1 MGFSSKTGFFTS
13 ARGENWV
20 PYPNLETDISTVGVW
35 VKADASELTLSGSNV
50 TNWTNKGSGGTD
62 FSQATSSKQP
72 IYDSTNAC
80 VTFDGVDDIL
90 QANSFNAYGHG
101 PWTGSSGTGH
111 KITCAVVE
119 VPSYNSTPDGEQG
132 RFFQVGGTPGGSA
145 GNVYSIATG
154 NSTIGWNNR
163 FNNGSATFNNGVL
176 NTKVL
181 VSFRNDIDQYQIY
194 KFFLNGTAKSR
205 NGGDNLTTINQIDNQ
220 AFTYL
225 GGGPGSNASQVFH
238 SNIRIHELVG
248 YEGYFAEDEI
258 RQEIEGYLAWEHGL
272 QGDLPFDHPYKS
284 QRPKIGANTLPDYNQ
299 VPSLAQINNYND
311 LIFSSSN
318 RSAGT
323 GAVVIS
329 EITKD
334 GASDTVNVGK
344 PHTIL
349 HPDGNAYLIPDWED
363 GGNIASITMN
373 LANSTYL
380 VKDKGIGWRRQNTF
394 ERFHPKYG
402 YGYNGGTLGLDGNIY
417 LSPANIRSF
426 FVGPDEFMTINTIGI
441 YNTVTNTL
449 THQEVT
455 GVPARDFVTGE
466 TAIAYEHSLTL
477 KNGDI
482 MFLPRNED
490 PLLRY
495 TPGSN
500 VVTQVG
506 QIYPQTRPFESEF
519 GTFQLSNQGKVYLIP
534 WSNTDVYKYD
544 PDANT
549 FSSIASN
556 ITGAY
561 CSATVD
567 AAGNILCGPA
577 NVSNFLHIDTSTD
590 TVTTKTYGLT
600 MGVPNSNSDPQTRSA
615 ILNTNG
621 NVSIIGGNS
630 NVVYDIDTIGN
641 VGRIITNTVTVGSS
655 DDRILCRH
663 ASINPKTFQE
673 SVFAIGVQSKTT
685 GSTGSNGERNVDW
698 NLLKFLGFNYVN
710 AGLNRDYPS
719 QLLQREAIANTV
731 FTYGL
736 TPSGA
741 D

>member
-20 PYPNLETDISTVGVW
+20 PYPNLETENSTVGVW

-90 QANSFNAYGHG
+90 QANSFNAYDHG

-119 VPSYNSTPDGEQG
+119 VDSYNSTPDGEQG

-181 VSFRNDIDQYQIY
+181 VSFRNETDQYQNY
-194 KFFLNGTAKSR
+194 KFFLNGTEKSR
-205 NGGDNLTTINQIDNQ
+205 NGGDNLTTINNIDNQ

-225 GGGPGSNASQVFH
+225 GGGPGANASQVFH

-248 YEGYFAEDEI
+248 YEGFFAEETV

-272 QGDLPFDHPYKS
+272 QGDLPLDHPYKS

-311 LIFSSSN
+311 LIYSSSN
-318 RSAGT
+318 RSALSGT
-323 GAVVIS
+323 LSIGEATS
-329 EITKD
+329 D
-334 GASDTVNVGK
+334 GASDTVNVGI

-349 HPDGNAYLIPDWED
+349 HPDGNAYLIPDWKN

-373 LANSTYL
+373 LANTTYL
-380 VKDKGIGWRRQNTF
+380 VKDKSVGWRRENGGGF
-394 ERFHPKYG
+394 DFFG

-417 LSPANIRSF
+417 LAPANQREFTI
-426 FVGPDEFMTINTIGI
+426 GPDGFKTVNTIGI

-449 THQEVT
+449 TEQEVT
-455 GVPARDFVTGE
+455 GANERSNLSGT
-466 TAIAYEHSLTL
+466 TALAYEHALTL

-482 MFLPRNED
+482 MFLPKNED
-490 PLLRY
+490 AVLRY

-506 QIYPQTRPFESEF
+506 QVYPQSRPNESEF
-519 GTFQLSNQGKVYLIP
+519 GTFQLSSQGKVYLIP
-534 WSNTDVYKYD
+534 WANTHVYKYD

-549 FSSIASN
+549 FTSIASS

-590 TVTTKTYGLT
+590 TVSTKTYGLT
-600 MGVPNSNSDPQTRSA
+600 MGVPSTSNADPQTRSA

-630 NVVYDIDTIGN
+630 NVVYDIDTIGE
-641 VGRIITNTVTVGSS
+641 VGRIITNTVTVGAS

-663 ASINPKTFQE
+663 ASMNPKTFRE
-673 SVFAIGVQSKTT
+673 NIFAMGVQSTT
-685 GSTGSNGERNVDW
+685 TSGTGSNGENNVDW
-698 NLLKFLGFNYVN
+698 NLLKFEGPVYTYN
-710 AGLNRDYPS
+710 GLSRDKPS
-719 QLLQREAIANTV
+719 ELLQREATANTV